1 VYRALHNLAFLESS
15 VNEMMV
21 DAPNWFKAPLQIST
35 VLAIRSFMF
44 HILLLKKR

>member
-1 VYRALHNLAFLESS
+1 
-15 VNEMMV
+15 V

-44 HILLLKKR
+44 HILLLKKKIVGIAPHHLNNNYSTE